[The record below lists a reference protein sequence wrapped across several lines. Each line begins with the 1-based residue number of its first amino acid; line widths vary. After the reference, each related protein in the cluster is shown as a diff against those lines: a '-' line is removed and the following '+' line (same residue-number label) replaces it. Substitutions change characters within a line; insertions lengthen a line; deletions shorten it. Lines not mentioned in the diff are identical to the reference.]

1 MEPYKEM
8 YYKLFNEVTD
18 AIGQLMKLETV
29 TALYTLMDA
38 QQKTEEMFIEAER

>member
-29 TALYTLMDA
+29 IAL
-38 QQKTEEMFIEAER
+38 